1 MSLFRPRFINAEKSA
16 FSPDFSTE
24 ICYRGH
30 LTEKY
35 LDGDNNKLFITFLT
49 AITQLSPEKSRNL
62 EVWCVIVVK
71 FLQKFNGQN
80 AGLISQEK

>member
-1 MSLFRPRFINAEKSA
+1 MSLLGARFINAEKSA

-49 AITQLSPEKSRNL
+49 AITQLSPQKSRNL
-62 EVWCVIVVK
+62 EVRCVIAVK
-71 FLQKFNGQN
+71 FLQNFNGEN
-80 AGLISQEK
+80 AGVISEEK